1 MAAAAVTRI
10 LPAGE
15 GIKAWLDGVGN
26 IVPTIIVLLLAW
38 SLASIVEKLGTVYF
52 VVELIASKAA
62 WQFVPA
68 IIFVCCCVV
77 SFAAG
82 SYGCMFMV
90 MPMAIPIAC
99 AVMENSPGIGSHFLP
114 VCVAGVLSGGIFG
127 DHCSPMTDCT
137 ILAALGSGC
146 EVDCRA
152 RQPGLVQ
159 LLACHPAEE
168 FSGTGSELKLE
179 RLYTFFYQECA
190 SDFYFRGEQHEAFEL
205 VYVDRGELHNLAGG
219 ADVLLRQQQLMLI
232 GRNVWH
238 MQYADRPVSFLTVS
252 FRAAELPCSR
262 LTGRALSLTARQI
275 GLVRQMLE
283 AHGAESYA
291 YDCVESLLK
300 LLLADLL
307 RGLDRQPSA
316 DAAQPL
322 PATSH
327 TERRIVDRLVQ
338 LISARAGEKLSLQAL
353 ADEAHISTTYLHR
366 LFRSQLGISPGAYI
380 AKIRIEESKLLL
392 RGGALSMGEI
402 AKKLGFSSQQ
412 HFSRQFRTVTGM
424 TPSEYVR
431 SLR

>member
-1 MAAAAVTRI
+1 MQIKNLSAVQVQSFGEI
-10 LPAGE
+10 LSASPETLPCTEHWQIRPGE
-15 GIKAWLDGVGN
+15 PVGELCADGPVVLDYVSGMPLLV
-26 IVPTIIVLLLAW
+26 IYEKDARSVYYLDRVLALR
-38 SLASIVEKLGTVYF
+38 
-52 VVELIASKAA
+52 
-62 WQFVPA
+62 
-68 IIFVCCCVV
+68 
-77 SFAAG
+77 
-82 SYGCMFMV
+82 
-90 MPMAIPIAC
+90 
-99 AVMENSPGIGSHFLP
+99 
-114 VCVAGVLSGGIFG
+114 AGVRFSI
-127 DHCSPMTDCT
+127 
-137 ILAALGSGC
+137 AALGDGC

-152 RQPGLVQ
+152 QQPGLLR
-159 LLACHPAEE
+159 LLARHPAEE
-168 FSGTGSELKLE
+168 FAGAQSELKLE

-190 SDFYFRGEQHEAFEL
+190 SDFYFRGERHEAFEL

-232 GRNVWH
+232 GQNVWH

-252 FRAAELPCSR
+252 FRAAELPCAR
-262 LTGRALSLTARQI
+262 LAGQALSLTARQI

-307 RGLDRQPSA
+307 RGLNRQQPAASA
-316 DAAQPL
+316 QRL

-327 TERRIVDRLVQ
+327 AEQRIMDRLIQIV
-338 LISARAGEKLSLQAL
+338 SARAGEKLSLQTL

-366 LFRSQLGISPGAYI
+366 LFRSQLGMAPGAYI
-380 AKIRIEESKLLL
+380 AKIRTEESKLLL
-392 RGGALSMGEI
+392 RGGTMSMGEI

-431 SLR
+431 GLR

>member
-1 MAAAAVTRI
+1 M
-10 LPAGE
+10 
-15 GIKAWLDGVGN
+15 
-26 IVPTIIVLLLAW
+26 
-38 SLASIVEKLGTVYF
+38 
-52 VVELIASKAA
+52 
-62 WQFVPA
+62 
-68 IIFVCCCVV
+68 
-77 SFAAG
+77 
-82 SYGCMFMV
+82 
-90 MPMAIPIAC
+90 
-99 AVMENSPGIGSHFLP
+99 
-114 VCVAGVLSGGIFG
+114 
-127 DHCSPMTDCT
+127 
-137 ILAALGSGC
+137 
-146 EVDCRA
+146 
-152 RQPGLVQ
+152 
-159 LLACHPAEE
+159 
-168 FSGTGSELKLE
+168 
-179 RLYTFFYQECA
+179 
-190 SDFYFRGEQHEAFEL
+190 
-205 VYVDRGELHNLAGG
+205 
-219 ADVLLRQQQLMLI
+219 LLRQQQLMLI

-412 HFSRQFRTVTGM
+412 HFSRQFRTITGM